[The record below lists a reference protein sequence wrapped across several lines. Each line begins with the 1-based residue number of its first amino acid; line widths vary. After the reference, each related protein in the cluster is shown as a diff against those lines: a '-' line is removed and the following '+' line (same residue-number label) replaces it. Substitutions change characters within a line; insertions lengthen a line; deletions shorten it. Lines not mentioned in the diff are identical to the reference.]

1 MSLDASPGRDTD
13 ALRAGI
19 AARFER
25 LPLSRWHV
33 TVRIVIGVVTFFEAF
48 DQLLIAYAMPELRQE
63 WHLTDGDATAVLTIG
78 SLGMLI
84 GALFS
89 GRMADR
95 IGRVKIIAI
104 CIGVSG
110 LASLALAASPSASPF
125 MLLRFVQGLAIG
137 GEVPV
142 AATFISEITRSFK
155 RGRFVLLYELVF
167 PAGLTLGAL
176 AAAWIV
182 PALGWRWM
190 YVVAA
195 VPGLLCVLVQRTVPE
210 SPRWLADRG
219 RLREAAATMDLIEAK
234 VVAATGAPLPPVP
247 ALTGT
252 PDPARTATPEPA
264 AAPTTATGTPE
275 PAARP
280 ASTTTGAPEP
290 GAAPTSTATGTPGP
304 GGAGVSTSASPPG
317 RSARSGR
324 ATDPTTPATPAE
336 AAATGVKGLFTGRYR
351 RRTLVIGTLWFT
363 GYFVNYGITSWLPTI
378 YGKQYGLSL
387 SDSLLYSTVTSVAGF
402 LGCLLVA
409 LTVDVIGRRKVF
421 AVFLG
426 GAAALLIVLAALGA
440 RTPVQVLVWTSLAAV
455 CFFGSNICLY
465 LYTPEL
471 YPTRMRALGCSVGGA
486 LNRLGVILGPVLVG
500 AIYAGGGEVS
510 AVFLTLG
517 GVALVGALAAAFFA
531 EETTDQP
538 LEKISP

>member
-1 MSLDASPGRDTD
+1 MSLDASPGRDAD
-13 ALRAGI
+13 AIRAGI

-33 TVRIVIGVVTFFEAF
+33 TVRIVIGMVTFFEAF

-78 SLGMLI
+78 SLGMLV

-110 LASLALAASPSASPF
+110 LSSLALALSPSPTPF

-167 PAGLTLGAL
+167 PAGLTIGAV

-190 YVVAA
+190 YAVAA
-195 VPGLLCVLVQRTVPE
+195 VPGLLCILVQRTVPE

-219 RLREAAATMDLIEAK
+219 RMHEAEATMDLIETK
-234 VVAATGAPLPPVP
+234 VAAATGAPLPPVVATIP
-247 ALTGT
+247 
-252 PDPARTATPEPA
+252 TAGA
-264 AAPTTATGTPE
+264 
-275 PAARP
+275 
-280 ASTTTGAPEP
+280 ASTTSTASTTNTTSTTSTTSTSGTTGA
-290 GAAPTSTATGTPGP
+290 TAT
-304 GGAGVSTSASPPG
+304 V
-317 RSARSGR
+317 R
-324 ATDPTTPATPAE
+324 AAIPATPAE

-351 RRTLVIGTLWFT
+351 RRTLVIGALWFT

-387 SDSLLYSTVTSVAGF
+387 SDALMYSTVTSVAGF
-402 LGCLLVA
+402 FGCLLVA
-409 LTVDVIGRRKVF
+409 LTVDLIGRRKVF
-421 AVFLG
+421 AFFLG
-426 GAAALLIVLAALGA
+426 GAAALLIVLGALGA

-500 AIYAGGGEVS
+500 AIYAGGGQVS
-510 AVFLTLG
+510 AVFVTLG

-531 EETTDQP
+531 EETTNRP
-538 LEKISP
+538 LEEVSP

>member
-1 MSLDASPGRDTD
+1 MSLDASPGRDAD

-95 IGRVKIIAI
+95 IGRVKVIAI

-110 LASLALAASPSASPF
+110 LSSLALAMSPSPSPF

-167 PAGLTLGAL
+167 PAGLTIGAV

-190 YVVAA
+190 YAMAA
-195 VPGLLCVLVQRTVPE
+195 VPGLLCILVQRTVPE

-219 RLREAAATMDLIEAK
+219 RMREAEATMDLIEAK
-234 VVAATGAPLPPVP
+234 VAAATGAPLPPV
-247 ALTGT
+247 
-252 PDPARTATPEPA
+252 
-264 AAPTTATGTPE
+264 APVTTDG
-275 PAARP
+275 P
-280 ASTTTGAPEP
+280 ASPVSTAGTASTSRTPGAHATTGAD
-290 GAAPTSTATGTPGP
+290 GAHATIGATAT
-304 GGAGVSTSASPPG
+304 V
-317 RSARSGR
+317 R
-324 ATDPTTPATPAE
+324 AAVPATPAE

-351 RRTLVIGTLWFT
+351 RRTLVIGALWFT

-387 SDSLLYSTVTSVAGF
+387 SDALMYSTVTSVAGF
-402 LGCLLVA
+402 FGCLLVA
-409 LTVDVIGRRKVF
+409 LTVDLIGRRKVF
-421 AVFLG
+421 AFFLG
-426 GAAALLIVLAALGA
+426 GAAALLIVLGVLGA

-471 YPTRMRALGCSVGGA
+471 YPTRMRALGCSIGGA

-500 AIYAGGGEVS
+500 AIYAGGGQVS
-510 AVFLTLG
+510 VVFMTLG

-531 EETTDQP
+531 EETTNRP
-538 LEKISP
+538 LEEVSP